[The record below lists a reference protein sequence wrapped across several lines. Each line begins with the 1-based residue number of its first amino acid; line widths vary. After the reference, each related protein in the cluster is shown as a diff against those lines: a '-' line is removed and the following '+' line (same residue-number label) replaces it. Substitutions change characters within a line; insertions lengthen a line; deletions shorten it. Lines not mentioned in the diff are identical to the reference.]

1 MGINLRK
8 IKDEIINERNLS
20 SKRYSNDD
28 LSEEI
33 YKRAVLQV
41 ATAYAL
47 NLHINSYLH
56 GTSSHPFSKIEL
68 DESSNSA

>member
-1 MGINLRK
+1 MSGIWVLKDTQTMIWVMRF
-8 IKDEIINERNLS
+8 IKE
-20 SKRYSNDD
+20 
-28 LSEEI
+28 
-33 YKRAVLQV
+33 VLQV

-68 DESSNSA
+68 DESSNST